1 MTTLVTT
8 QIANVSALNAWWAA
22 LPNDAVSADKQY
34 VALLAAGVY
43 ADVPNMTGKT
53 SDNSAVDV
61 GYGKSRIVVTPDAG
75 VWVPNSADPLR
86 YDETKGVCLRLAG
99 WNEDWQGQDGL
110 SLRKLQLTSVSSGNA
125 SITAR
130 GPVEQCIC
138 FFNTTKKPSLQ
149 PTTVFIN
156 CVIYSQTL
164 RVYAQDSGSRLI
176 GCVVACFDD
185 LTPINSADWL
195 AVHYID
201 TILLNLSA
209 AKTANSWTGSANA
222 RYGASSSNNAGNAP
236 TGEMAGAN
244 CITIDPS
251 AVFENVASIATVD
264 FRLKAGASVIG
275 AGIANVNLAQDI
287 FGTTRQAPPS
297 IGPVDGAGATSTDA
311 TADGVTLTGAA
322 TLTPGTATGGSG
334 GVDATAE
341 GVTLT
346 GIATLMPGTATG
358 GASGSF
364 VSSPMYSSGILQAS
378 VALDWTWYPGAIGAA
393 PTAALVHGSGATAG
407 DGTLTMPSLPAGAG
421 FYLAE
426 GLDLNGEVLV
436 ALEYGTVT

>member
-99 WNEDWQGQDGL
+99 WNENWQGQDGL
-110 SLRKLQLTSVSSGNA
+110 SLRKLQLTSVSYGNA
-125 SITAR
+125 SITAL

-138 FFNTTKKPSLQ
+138 FFNTTKSPILQ

-164 RVYAQDSGSRLI
+164 RVSAQGSGSRLI

-311 TADGVTLTGAA
+311 TAPGATLTGTATLEPGSASGGATVSATAPGATLIGTA
-322 TLTPGTATGGSG
+322 TLTPGAASG
-334 GVDATAE
+334 T
-341 GVTLT
+341 T
-346 GIATLMPGTATG
+346 
-358 GASGSF
+358 SGSF
-364 VSSPMYSSGILQAS
+364 TSDEMVNNTGSALAS
-378 VALDWTWYPGAIGAA
+378 TAVIWTWWQGSIGAT
-393 PTAALVHGSGATAG
+393 PTSLTHGTGTTDASGVLTVTG
-407 DGTLTMPSLPAGAG
+407 LPVGTG
-421 FYLAE
+421 FLIVRTTDSTGVY
-426 GLDLNGEVLV
+426 
-436 ALEYGTVT
+436 YQPGTVS

>member
-61 GYGKSRIVVTPDAG
+61 GYGKSRIVVTPDAE

-99 WNEDWQGQDGL
+99 WNDEWQGQDGL
-110 SLRKLQLTSVSSGNA
+110 SLRKLQLTSVSYGNA
-125 SITAR
+125 PITAR

-138 FFNTTKKPSLQ
+138 FFGTTKCPSLQ
-149 PTTVFIN
+149 QTTVFIN

-164 RVYAQDSGSRLI
+164 RVSVQDSGSKFI

-311 TADGVTLTGAA
+311 TAPGATLTGTASLEPGSASGGATVSATAPGATLTGTA
-322 TLTPGTATGGSG
+322 TLTPGA
-334 GVDATAE
+334 
-341 GVTLT
+341 
-346 GIATLMPGTATG
+346 
-358 GASGSF
+358 ASGTTSVNF
-364 VSSPMYSSGILQAS
+364 TSDVIGNNTTSILADAA
-378 VALDWTWYPGAIGAA
+378 VAWTWWQGSIGAE
-393 PTAALVHGSGATAG
+393 PTSLTHGTGTTDASGV
-407 DGTLTMPSLPAGAG
+407 LTVTGLPVGAG
-421 FYLAE
+421 FLIVRTTDSTGVY
-426 GLDLNGEVLV
+426 
-436 ALEYGTVT
+436 YQPGTVS